1 MSEYLYPWNPFQ
13 DDDDARITGELASVP
28 GGTRV
33 LVVPRA
39 APFFSENLTI
49 VNSDT
54 NVPLV
59 LGEDYVFS
67 YPFMD
72 FIKNY
77 SKNVYGGIILLKATT
92 ALNISISYD
101 TIGGPFVLDDV
112 AYAEA
117 VANIIASGRLADW
130 SQVVNLPSGF
140 PADPHDHPESQTYNY
155 NAFMANLTLLIEAM
169 NNETNNPTVQTQL
182 TQHSADNLRIAHP
195 NGEPDDVGLGNLHDY
210 PVAQESDF
218 DGNSNQLYMVLGI
231 TKKLID
237 KMLAEFLN
245 GSLPAD
251 FEETVQEIYDQMN
264 SYLQQTATL
273 AGQVDNKLSNTING
287 LETFDNGATL
297 KSTKDML
304 FHTPTN
310 SWYYWGGTYP
320 TGGYVVS
327 GGASPY
333 DASGNLIAGWKVA
346 GAVELETR
354 LSSKTIGLG
363 GDIVGYTAVAGA
375 IARTVNDR
383 LRDTISVR
391 DYYQSSDN
399 GNWALAYNRA
409 KAVNPKVWFPRSNS
423 AYIVTSTLALS
434 AGGGIYS
441 NGATISSPPAADATG
456 TALIKV
462 ISATS
467 VSDIELNGITI
478 DGGVNEALTSKN
490 YTRPVQMTG
499 CTNIRF
505 RNVRIVNNP
514 DWSFSLESCK
524 QIIIDNYYQRS
535 FVYANSATTTSLAGG
550 RDGGHLMDC
559 VDATL
564 TNLDI
569 ESGDDCIGITSK
581 LSGCANITVRGLK
594 GSSVIA
600 SLLIYNEEQDASL
613 NYYSQPCS
621 RLKFSEIHVKDGA
634 NCRNIVRVKK
644 YGSTSVINDVSIT
657 GVSGKANNS
666 YGVWV
671 GGVNNVYLNDINVE
685 STQVHGAY
693 IENCSRV
700 RGNVKAKAN
709 VSTYHGVIVYN
720 SNNCD
725 LILDS
730 DQSAGYGIYLDT
742 VSYSVIKPYSY
753 NCGAGLFSTS
763 AGGGC
768 RMVNCTNVNLP
779 EGNLYGTTT
788 VSYYG
793 LNYSTGNTGCTFGLD
808 LMFYGL
814 VPSTR
819 LPTAYY
825 LKTPAVSLKFKED
838 SAGTLSVYSNIGCT
852 LTRNAAGNYTVAFSS
867 NMNST
872 GFQWV
877 LEAYHNGAR
886 RTVQLSSAV
895 TVGGFS
901 FLTQDAA
908 GTTTYADHVSL
919 VAWNT

>member
-49 VNSDT
+49 TNSDT
-54 NVPLV
+54 NTPLV
-59 LGEDYVFS
+59 LGEDYVFC

-117 VANIIASGRLADW
+117 VANIISSGRLADW

-155 NAFMANLTLLIEAM
+155 NAFMANLTLMIEAM

-195 NGEPDDVGLGNLHDY
+195 NGEPEDVGLSNLHDY

-304 FHTPTN
+304 FHAPTN

-320 TGGYVVS
+320 TDGYVVS

-354 LSSKTIGLG
+354 LSSQTIGLG

-383 LRDTISVR
+383 LRDAISVR

-409 KAVNPKVWFPRSNS
+409 KAVNPKVFFPRQSSVYMVSTTLVVDSGGAILSDGAIIGSPVS
-423 AYIVTSTLALS
+423 ANA
-434 AGGGIYS
+434 
-441 NGATISSPPAADATG
+441 GATAIIT
-456 TALIKV
+456 V

-467 VSDIELNGITI
+467 ATDIELAGFTI
-478 DGGVNEALTSKN
+478 NGGVNDTQTTANVKSAISLNSCVGVRVGNIKVVNCSGRGIHFDT
-490 YTRPVQMTG
+490 
-499 CTNIRF
+499 CTDITVSDYRF
-505 RNVRIVNNP
+505 RKFNYATA
-514 DWSFSLESCK
+514 SL
-524 QIIIDNYYQRS
+524 N
-535 FVYANSATTTSLAGG
+535 TSLAANRNGIKFV
-550 RDGGHLMDC
+550 DC
-559 VDATL
+559 SDVYVSAT
-564 TNLDI
+564 DI
-569 ESGDDCIGITSK
+569 DSDDTCIRISAKSAAVNNVNVNGVKGASTTSSLVGFAEELNSGST
-581 LSGCANITVRGLK
+581 
-594 GSSVIA
+594 
-600 SLLIYNEEQDASL
+600 
-613 NYYSQPCS
+613 YYSQNVTGIRIKDV
-621 RLKFSEIHVKDGA
+621 RLLYGKTA
-634 NCRNIVRVKK
+634 NGVVSVTKL
-644 YGSTSVINDVSIT
+644 GSTSVLKDFSIV
-657 GVSGKANNS
+657 GVSGKPTTGN
-666 YGVWV
+666 GVTV
-671 GGVNNVYLNDINVE
+671 NGVTGVEFDDINVE
-685 STQVHGAY
+685 SVNG
-693 IENCSRV
+693 
-700 RGNVKAKAN
+700 
-709 VSTYHGVIVYN
+709 HGVHIASSTLVKGTVKGRTDASASYGVNLNAVSFSELIAN
-720 SNNCD
+720 SAN
-725 LILDS
+725 S
-730 DQSAGYGIYLDT
+730 SGYGINLDGVT
-742 VSYSVIKPYSY
+742 YSVIKPSAY

-768 RMVNCTNVNLP
+768 RMVNCTNVNMP

-838 SAGTLSVYSNIGCT
+838 SAGTLSTYSNIGCT